1 MTNRTPC
8 GAERVRAAV
17 RTRTV
22 TSTGGRDTSLV
33 DGSDATDLLVDDL
46 APQATTIVQALRAFE
61 DAELRMRS
69 RIRSRLGLG
78 TTDLAALRYIR
89 SRGGLGDPARGT
101 DLRPRRRVS
110 PPAPPTIPT
119 RLPAAGSIEKP
130 RAPADGRARKLSLTA
145 YAHERI

>member
-1 MTNRTPC
+1 MTDRAAC
-8 GAERVRAAV
+8 AVGRVRPAV

-22 TSTGGRDTSLV
+22 TSTCGRDITLL

-46 APQATTIVQALRAFE
+46 GPQATTIVQALRAFE

-89 SRGGLGDPARGT
+89 SREALGDHARGT
-101 DLRPRRRVS
+101 DLR
-110 PPAPPTIPT
+110 T
-119 RLPAAGSIEKP
+119 RLRGSSAA
-130 RAPADGRARKLSLTA
+130 
-145 YAHERI
+145 